1 MPIRR
6 VGQRTRKSLIRLS
19 VHAHSRTLAI
29 VNSYWRVR
37 AVTTIRAERLVET
50 RVAPDSGLASTS
62 SHVRHRPVPSHALH
76 IWLAAADDAV
86 IDSVWCPPGHRL
98 RSVTSFSADVVERT
112 RACDDMHHAHAH
124 VDPRSAL
131 RHPHPVPAR
140 GPDSCPRALPGQAP
154 TAFALNV
161 EARSRSIARIGGARP
176 DGGEHPLLADGVNSP
191 SSPKL
196 TLADNAPWR
205 RTTASWHCC
214 ELKVLAYSVE
224 KLDLDMRLLE
234 VQVQVASRAHH
245 TNGFQSY
252 VKARWRDFDRGRS
265 RPR

>member
-1 MPIRR
+1 MPIRPLAR
-6 VGQRTRKSLIRLS
+6 RKRKSLIRLS
-19 VHAHSRTLAI
+19 LRAHSRTLSDREFVMGRARRYD
-29 VNSYWRVR
+29 NSRRTIGGNPRR
-37 AVTTIRAERLVET
+37 ARIRTGE
-50 RVAPDSGLASTS
+50 
-62 SHVRHRPVPSHALH
+62 HVRHRPVPSHALH